1 MSNPQFDLQ
10 EAHQWFAVSC
20 FNETWSYID
29 KSERTPEEE
38 EEMLQLTMASAWHW
52 AQREDCKPQN
62 LSIAHWQIS
71 RVHAL
76 CGRGA
81 EAVRYGQLCLGASQG
96 EGIDPFALGY
106 AYEALARGEAAIGD
120 HAKAD
125 EWLAKAN
132 EVAEMI
138 TDEETKQ
145 MLLDDLA
152 TIG

>member
-1 MSNPQFDLQ
+1 MSKPEFDLQ
-10 EAHQWFAVSC
+10 KAHQWFAVSC

-29 KSERTPEEE
+29 KAERTPEEE
-38 EEMLQLTMASAWHW
+38 EQMLQLTMASAWHW
-52 AQREDCKPQN
+52 TQREDCKPQN
-62 LSIAHWQIS
+62 LSIAYWQIS

-81 EAVRYGQLCLGASQG
+81 EAVRYGQLCLDVSQG

-106 AYEALARGEAAIGD
+106 AYEALARGEAVAGNNP
-120 HAKAD
+120 KAD
-125 EWLAKAN
+125 EWISKAS
-132 EVAEMI
+132 EVAETI
-138 TDEETKQ
+138 TDEDAKK